1 MNGHFIC
8 VIATALCLFLPALPA
23 EAEINRGRM
32 QQDLDIMEGILQN
45 LHAQTTSKLVGVHRE
60 PQVRGLYFEN
70 YGVIFLIEERGPA
83 GYSPPGLGFPEQ
95 LTKVFEMHTE
105 GDVATKFKEKVQKR
119 RTDIQNRLG
128 EFLGTYADA
137 IRQLKDA
144 DRISILVFF
153 QRLSPY
159 GFDLERAVVGE
170 PEWLWPSQ
178 SVPRHRSPASQGVL
192 EPDNRDSIA
201 IRGKRSQDSDTF
213 LYTVTSEQVY
223 SEVTAKKRDI
233 VAYRREQID
242 EAEFRTRIA
251 FRDHQPEASMMKKIG
266 VMATILD
273 KALKQTEHTM
283 RRSDATLG
291 IYQKGLG
298 ALFFVNAKGGY
309 RSTAIYVKEK
319 KDPKTVTYQ
328 VRPAKAVKRKNKSQD
343 RFKEELIE
351 VVGDYGYTLRTLKP
365 EEYIVVEARFP
376 PGLGR
381 RSSDTRGLVLTVQ
394 KKNVDA
400 YSRGDLDLAAFR
412 QKVEILE
419 Y

>member
-1 MNGHFIC
+1 MNGHLNC

-23 EAEINRGRM
+23 EAEIDRERM

-83 GYSPPGLGFPEQ
+83 VYSPPGLGFPAQ

-105 GDVATKFKEKVQKR
+105 GDVATKFKEQVQKR
-119 RTDIQNRLG
+119 RTDIQNRLA
-128 EFLGTYADA
+128 EFLGTFADA

-159 GFDLERAVVGE
+159 GFDLERAGVGE

-178 SVPRHRSPASQGVL
+178 SVPRHRSPTSQDVFD
-192 EPDNRDSIA
+192 PDKRDSIA
-201 IRGKRSQDSDTF
+201 SRGKRSQDSDKL

-223 SEVTAKKRDI
+223 LEVTAKKRDI

-242 EAEFRTRIA
+242 EADFRKRIVS
-251 FRDHQPEASMMKKIG
+251 REHTPDASTTKKIG
-266 VMATILD
+266 VMAAIMDQT
-273 KALKQTEHTM
+273 LKQNEH
-283 RRSDATLG
+283 RFPYSNKTLG
-291 IYQKGLG
+291 IYQEGLG
-298 ALFFVNAKGGY
+298 ALFFVKVQ
-309 RSTAIYVKEK
+309 STYQKEILYAIVKE
-319 KDPKTVTYQ
+319 T
-328 VRPAKAVKRKNKSQD
+328 RLRSLRRRSSHAAKARNPSVNRLKD
-343 RFKEELIE
+343 DLVEA
-351 VVGDYGYTLRTLKP
+351 VADYGFSLRTLKP
-365 EEYIVVEARFP
+365 DEYIVVDVRFP
-376 PGLGR
+376 KGMR
-381 RSSDTRGLVLTVQ
+381 RKPSDPRGLVLTVQ
-394 KKNVDA
+394 KKSVDA
-400 YSRGDLDLAAFR
+400 YSRGDLDLDAFR
-412 QKVEILE
+412 QRADIRE